1 MVDTENQV
9 AANTNIDTAAG
20 RSSNGTNQSGFGADN
35 GTSTSSTQTA
45 AEKELGVPAYSSE
58 IKPIEGSVATESVAD
73 DADQYSGTDM
83 PTTGLSDAALNVY
96 NTLKSEIPET
106 RLVSARRW
114 AVDENGKRV
123 SGNAFV
129 TKNGL
134 YKCCNAKGEIM
145 YFKSNNSKHLYGE
158 AIDIVNGPG
167 QSFDGMLEQI
177 MTSNAIVRTM
187 CENGMAMC
195 KETSSDDS
203 GVTASHYHIGTDP
216 DIQTPFWNAVLNSY
230 PMMPS
235 DLKALIQK
243 HQSYNKQNSTVEVKH
258 EAVQEDA

>member
-1 MVDTENQV
+1 
-9 AANTNIDTAAG
+9 
-20 RSSNGTNQSGFGADN
+20 
-35 GTSTSSTQTA
+35 
-45 AEKELGVPAYSSE
+45 
-58 IKPIEGSVATESVAD
+58 
-73 DADQYSGTDM
+73 M
-83 PTTGLSDAALNVY
+83 PTEGLTTATLNVY
-96 NTLKSEIPET
+96 NAIKSEIPDA

-145 YFKSNNSKHLYGE
+145 YFRSNNSKHLYGE
-158 AIDIVNGPG
+158 AIDIVNGSG
-167 QSFDGMLEQI
+167 QSFDGMLEQM
-177 MTSNAIVRTM
+177 MTSNSIIRTM

-203 GVTASHYHIGTDP
+203 GVTASHYHIGTDA
-216 DIQTPFWNAVLNSY
+216 DIQTPFWNAVMAAY

-235 DLKALIQK
+235 DLKSLIQK
-243 HQSYNKQNSTVEVKH
+243 HQSFNKQNSTVEVKH
-258 EAVQEDA
+258 DTVEEK